1 MDGEGGALN
10 EKGGYC
16 RGERGEDALK
26 EKRGGVC
33 AVFYRHVFK
42 DLRLIQSIFK
52 KQSLKSNQRRYS
64 SMLVFF
70 KGLYRQN
77 FKCPQ
82 VLKVSPE
89 V

>member
-10 EKGGYC
+10 EKGDTA
-16 RGERGEDALK
+16 E
-26 EKRGGVC
+26 EKGVRMLSKRKGWGVC